1 MKNKF
6 FSLFAIAIIGLASL
20 SLIVDNV
27 YAASTFT
34 LNMEVRVDEILTEN
48 VQVAA
53 VYFSTSTGQI
63 DENVTQTGYTVSG
76 GTISF
81 TLDNVKNSYFL
92 LVSSHGCFPTIK
104 NQFAGVIEEAFD
116 PVKGDSIGTIERKI
130 NLKSGLEN
138 VTRVKAKIILPAGST
153 PTIITGGISHK
164 SMENE
169 IAFGMVYA
177 ASTASYIYIDN
188 VPNNLGEVYM
198 IHVFSP
204 KLNLAVDKEF
214 KLTEEPL
221 VDFTGSEAMPP
232 ELQWGETTGDLL
244 FKGIVTDIGGAPIVD
259 AGVEVWNNF
268 ENNFFTKTDKNGYY
282 GIYVDYFVPPD
293 TYTFLINAQCY
304 EGRKEEY
311 YIASATYTHIYSFSG
326 IMEAYGGISG
336 EIRMSGSLVPN
347 SKINVWGD
355 ESFWDVDGD
364 TNTLAVDNPGNSWG
378 DYYSRDG
385 KFEITGLAPG
395 NYILELHSEFYK
407 EGVYTY
413 NTGETGKS
421 EPTLATIG
429 ESDHEPQG
437 DDLRVTVFTSSC
449 SVFSSS
455 GTVISSYVVVNIPY
469 EPPTQPAKITGKIK
483 LISGTGIEPEWPI
496 TVVAHEYWEDFT
508 HFPCTADFE
517 LTVMMDGP
525 DTYVSLNQK
534 QVRTED
540 IFSVNGSTPGQPGGA
555 LETIGMWWTDWD
567 NGELWWQAGAIHRP
581 LPGSTVTV
589 VYCYKDDPYTD
600 FKSISGSQ
608 TVFPFELNVENNK
621 KYRVEIN
628 GSKYG
633 VIWEK
638 GLKDIR
644 ADLTIP
650 ATYYVLPEILVTS
663 AGAIKGI
670 VKKPNGEIFKPIYEK
685 DKHLGIDIEAQGK
698 SVVSL
703 GRSKI
708 YIDGTF
714 SIEGLFPGT
723 YRLITKSTSTNIS
736 IEWTDGILD
745 NVVVN
750 ASTKP
755 TNVVIY
761 LREGLNVLP
770 QVDMQNVLTS
780 GATTYFVDADENSYI
795 SIMGVKTGEKLN
807 PDNLKKVIMDEPEIG
822 LGWHPVDGWLPSKIP
837 TGKYDFYT
845 GAIREYSPEAGIGDP
860 MGIFFSCKKG
870 VTIDESLITGTTQF
884 ISLPEAVIGSSDT
897 VLTGTI
903 SGSKIFTQENMFV
916 IKNNFDEFFNLIP
929 YIMLHNNDTGE
940 LAAISILMPPATINA
955 EKAYMEAAQKGDLAA
970 LKNALINYP
979 PSYKFKFLRPGN
991 YTATAYSPNYPRY
1004 IKQITIIKGE
1014 NDPFNINLDE
1024 SAGEGATITGS
1035 VSSGGNPVVGAS
1047 IIIKKKGIEKK
1058 ITSNFSGNYQVK
1070 GLEKGYYQIEVSK
1083 AGYALKV
1090 VTVNM
1095 TQYKTY
1101 TKDISLTEGK
1111 ETISG
1116 LVYSQY
1122 FPSPKVY
1129 EGARIVAYDIDSTD
1143 EVLGLYQA
1151 ISDSNGYYEINGLI
1165 SGHKYKVWIIAP
1177 GKRVYAVEHTACEE
1191 ISGYNLVLS
1200 DILPDFN
1207 VNYKVSGSSVTF
1219 NIESVKPL
1227 DYLPPD
1233 VKYSEGVPFDAS
1245 SAIDV
1250 SISTITAENIWRC
1263 SIPVSQLSEDK
1274 VFTFLVRAS
1283 DIDVGVGNL
1292 SDYKP
1297 TEINFSLKKKIKVEV
1312 KLDEFFAK
1320 GGDIELDDTGEDSSY
1335 ITIPVGA
1342 IREISVQGSA
1352 GIVSAFDAAGKKA
1365 ADVEICAIGG
1375 FASLIFSKES
1385 IVGEIQD
1392 IISEIYEIK
1401 LENTDINENKNI
1413 TLNLSYDRAKIG
1425 EVYSKVNIRR
1435 FNESL
1440 EKWEPVEGVTTIDPI
1455 NGTVS
1460 IEVSNLNSADA
1471 GGSFSAQSITQSGKF
1486 AVFYGIPYEQ
1496 TGPDSYSGDKFRIY
1510 NFPNPF
1516 NSSEKTVTLKNHGSL
1531 SAFQTIEGTVLKYYL
1546 PAKYGSNTDIE
1557 FYIYNIAGELV
1568 RTINEETRDGGY
1580 IYFAGWDGR
1589 NDGGEKCAS
1598 GVYLLIPK
1606 VNGDTVM
1613 DEALKMAIIK

>member
-6 FSLFAIAIIGLASL
+6 FAIGIIVLLAAGNLFATIFNLE
-20 SLIVDNV
+20 V
-27 YAASTFT
+27 
-34 LNMEVRVDEILTEN
+34 EVRVDEILTEN

-63 DENVTQTGYTVSG
+63 DENVTQTGYTASG

-81 TLDNVKNSYFL
+81 TLNNVKNNYFL
-92 LVSSHGCFPTIK
+92 MVSSHGCFPTVK
-104 NQFAGVIEEAFD
+104 NQFRGVESEAFD
-116 PVKGDSIGTIERKI
+116 PVKGDTTGTIERKI
-130 NLKSGLEN
+130 NLESGLEN
-138 VTRVKAKIILPAGST
+138 VTRIKAEIVLPAGST
-153 PTIITGGISHK
+153 PTFVIAGISHTEMK
-164 SMENE
+164 DE
-169 IAFGMVYA
+169 IAFGVVYA
-177 ASTASYIYIDN
+177 ASTTSYIYIDN
-188 VPNNLGEVYM
+188 VPDNLGEGYM
-198 IHVFSP
+198 IRVFSP

-232 ELQWGETTGDLL
+232 GYEEEPAGNLL
-244 FKGIVTDIGGAPIVD
+244 FKGIVRDAGGDAIVD

-268 ENNFFTKTDKNGYY
+268 ENKFFTKTDKNGYY
-282 GIYVDYFVPPD
+282 GIYIDYFVPPD
-293 TYTFLINAQCY
+293 TYTFLINAQGY

-311 YIASATYTHIYSFSG
+311 YIASATYTQIFSFSG
-326 IMEAYGGISG
+326 IGEAYGEISG
-336 EIRMSGSLVPN
+336 EVRMGGSLVPN

-364 TNTLAVDNPGNSWG
+364 TNTPAVDNPGNSWG

-395 NYILELHSEFYK
+395 NYILDVFSDFYK

-421 EPTLATIG
+421 EPTPGETLPTG
-429 ESDHEPQG
+429 ESDHDSQG
-437 DDLRVTVFTSSC
+437 DDLRVTVFFSSC
-449 SVFSSS
+449 TVFSSS
-455 GTVISSYVVVNIPY
+455 GTVISTYVVVNIPY
-469 EPPTQPAKITGKIK
+469 ETPAQPAKITGIIK

-496 TVVAHEYWEDFT
+496 TVIAHEYWEDFKR
-508 HFPCTADFE
+508 FPFTADFE
-517 LTVMMDGP
+517 LTVMGGP
-525 DTYVSLNQK
+525 DTYVTLDHK

-540 IFSVNGSTPGQPGGA
+540 IFSVNGSTPGQLGGA

-567 NGELWWQAGAIHRP
+567 NGRLWWQAGAMYQP
-581 LPGSTVTV
+581 SPGSTVTV
-589 VYCYKDDPYTD
+589 EYCYKDDPVTD
-600 FKSISGSQ
+600 FKSINGSGTS
-608 TVFPFELNVENNK
+608 FPFELYVEDNK

-670 VKKPNGEIFKPIYEK
+670 VKKPNGEIFKPVYEQ
-685 DKHLGIDIEAQGK
+685 DKYLIMGILAKGK
-698 SVVSL
+698 SVNSL
-703 GRSKI
+703 SVGKV
-708 YIDGTF
+708 YKDGTF
-714 SIEGLFPGT
+714 SIKGLLPGT
-723 YRLITKSTSTNIS
+723 YCLITKSTSTNILV
-736 IEWTDGILD
+736 EWADGILD
-745 NVVVN
+745 NVAVK

-755 TNVVIY
+755 VKVVIH
-761 LREGLNVLP
+761 LRDIINVLP
-770 QVDMQNVLTS
+770 DANMSSVLTS
-780 GATTYFVDADENSYI
+780 GATTYFVNDKGSCI
-795 SIMGVKTGEKLN
+795 GIMGIPSGEKLN
-807 PDNLKKVIMDEPEIG
+807 QDNLKKVLMDDPEIVFLWYPG
-822 LGWHPVDGWLPSKIP
+822 YGWLSSKVP
-837 TGKYDFYT
+837 PGKYDLYT
-845 GAIREYSPEAGIGDP
+845 RAIREYSPEAGIGDP

-870 VTIDESLITGTTQF
+870 VPIDESLITGTTQF
-884 ISLPEAVIGSSDT
+884 ISLPEPVIGSADT
-897 VLTGTI
+897 VLTGTVA
-903 SGSKIFTQENMFV
+903 GSKIFTPENMLV
-916 IKNNFDEFFNLIP
+916 IKNNFDEFFNVIP

-940 LAAISILMPPATINA
+940 LAAISSLMPPATIDA
-955 EKAYMEAAQKGDLAA
+955 EEAYIEAAQNEDLTA

-979 PSYKFKFLRPGN
+979 PSYKFRFLRPGN

-1004 IKQITIIKGE
+1004 ITQVYIEQGKTKT
-1014 NDPFNINLDE
+1014 FNINFDE

-1035 VSSGGNPVVGAS
+1035 VSSGGNPVAGVS
-1047 IIIKKKGIEKK
+1047 IIIKKKGIEKN
-1058 ITSNFSGNYQVK
+1058 ITSNFSGNYKVK
-1070 GLEKGYYQIEVSK
+1070 GLEKGYYQIEVSR

-1165 SGHKYKVWIIAP
+1165 SGHKYKVWVIAP

-1207 VNYKVSGSSVTF
+1207 INYKVSGSSVTF

-1227 DYLPPD
+1227 EYLPPD
-1233 VKYSEGVPFDAS
+1233 VKYSEGASFDAS
-1245 SAIDV
+1245 TAIDV
-1250 SISTITAENIWRC
+1250 SISTITAESIWKC
-1263 SIPVSQLSEDK
+1263 SITPLIEDK
-1274 VFTFLVRAS
+1274 VYTLSVGAS
-1283 DIDVGVGNL
+1283 AIDVGVGNK
-1292 SDYKP
+1292 DYKP
-1297 TEINFSLKKKIKVEV
+1297 TEINFSLKKKTKVEI

-1342 IREISVQGSA
+1342 IREISAQGSA
-1352 GIVSAFDAAGKKA
+1352 GIVSAFNAAGKKV

-1392 IISEIYEIK
+1392 IISEIYEVK

-1531 SAFQTIEGTVLKYYL
+1531 SASQTIEGTVLKYYV
-1546 PAKYGSNTDIE
+1546 PAKYDSNADIE

-1568 RTINEETRDGGY
+1568 RTINEETRAGGY

>member
-1 MKNKF
+1 MNKKYL
-6 FSLFAIAIIGLASL
+6 STIAVILFAVGSAM
-20 SLIVDNV
+20 
-27 YAASTFT
+27 TFT
-34 LNMEVRVDEILTEN
+34 LNVEVRVDGTLTEG
-48 VQVAA
+48 VQVVA

-63 DENVTQTGYTVSG
+63 DENVTQTEYTASG

-81 TLDNVKNSYFL
+81 TLNNVKNDYFL
-92 LVSSHGCFPTIK
+92 IVSSQGCFPTIK
-104 NQFAGVIEEAFD
+104 NQFAGVTGEAFA
-116 PVKGDSIGTIERKI
+116 PVKGDTTGTIERKI
-130 NLKSGLEN
+130 NLKPGLEN
-138 VTRVKAKIILPAGST
+138 VTRIKAEIVLPAGSA
-153 PTIITGGISHK
+153 PTIVTGGISHTEMK
-164 SMENE
+164 DE
-169 IAFGMVYA
+169 IAFGVVYA
-177 ASTASYIYIDN
+177 ASTTSYIYIDN
-188 VPNNLGEVYM
+188 VPDNLGEGYM
-198 IHVFSP
+198 IYVFSP
-204 KLNLAVDKEF
+204 KLNLAVDKGFE
-214 KLTEEPL
+214 LTEEPL
-221 VDFTGSEAMPP
+221 ADFTGPEAMPP
-232 ELQWGETTGDLL
+232 ELQWTETTGDLL
-244 FKGIVTDIGGAPIVD
+244 FKGIVTDAGGDAIVD

-268 ENNFFTKTDKNGYY
+268 ENRFFTKTDKNGYY

-293 TYTFLINAQCY
+293 TYTFLINAQGY

-311 YIASATYTHIYSFSG
+311 YIASATYTHIFSFSALEEVVG
-326 IMEAYGGISG
+326 KISG
-336 EIRMSGSLVPN
+336 EIRMGGSLVPN
-347 SKINVWGD
+347 SKVNVWGD

-364 TNTLAVDNPGNSWG
+364 TNTPAVSNLGKGWG

-385 KFEITGLAPG
+385 KFKITGLAPG
-395 NYILELHSEFYK
+395 NYILDVFSDFYK
-407 EGVYTY
+407 EGIYTY

-421 EPTLATIG
+421 EPTPGETLPTG
-429 ESDHEPQG
+429 ESDHDSQG
-437 DDLRVTVFTSSC
+437 DDLRVTVFFSSC
-449 SVFSSS
+449 TVFSSS
-455 GTVISSYVVVNIPY
+455 GTVISTYVVVNIPY
-469 EPPTQPAKITGKIK
+469 ETPVQPAKITGIIK

-496 TVVAHEYWEDFT
+496 TVIAHEYWEDFKR
-508 HFPCTADFE
+508 FPFTADFE
-517 LTVMMDGP
+517 LPVMMDGP
-525 DTYVSLNQK
+525 DTYVSLNHK

-540 IFSVNGSTPGQPGGA
+540 IFSVNGSTPGQMGGA

-567 NGELWWQAGAIHRP
+567 NGELWWQAGAMYQP
-581 LPGSTVTV
+581 SPGSTVTV

-600 FKSISGSQ
+600 FKSIKGPVTS
-608 TVFPFELNVENNK
+608 FPFELNVENNK

-633 VIWEK
+633 VILPE
-638 GLKDIR
+638 GLKNLR

-650 ATYYVLPEILVTS
+650 ELTTYVLPEILVTS

-670 VKKPNGEIFKPIYEK
+670 VKKPNGEIFKPVYEQ
-685 DKHLGIDIEAQGK
+685 DKYLIMGILAKGK
-698 SVVSL
+698 SINSL
-703 GRSKI
+703 SVGKV
-708 YIDGTF
+708 YKDGTF
-714 SIEGLFPGT
+714 SIKGLLPGT
-723 YRLITKSTSTNIS
+723 YCLITKSTSTNILV
-736 IEWTDGILD
+736 EWTDGILD
-745 NVVVN
+745 NVAVK

-755 TNVVIY
+755 VNVVIH
-761 LREGLNVLP
+761 LRDIINVLP
-770 QVDMQNVLTS
+770 DANMDSVLTS

-795 SIMGVKTGEKLN
+795 GIMGVKAGEKLN

-822 LGWHPVDGWLPSKIP
+822 LGWHPVDGWLPSKVP
-837 TGKYDFYT
+837 SGKYNFYT
-845 GAIREYSPEAGIGDP
+845 GAIREYSPEAGIGNP

-870 VTIDESLITGTTQF
+870 ITIDESLMEGTTQLVG
-884 ISLPEAVIGSSDT
+884 LPKAVIGSADT
-897 VLTGTI
+897 VLRGTI
-903 SGSKIFTQENMFV
+903 VGSKIFTPENMLV

-940 LAAISILMPPATINA
+940 LAAISILMPPATIDA
-955 EKAYMEAAQKGDLAA
+955 EEAYIEAAQKGDLAA

-1004 IKQITIIKGE
+1004 ATRIYIEQGKTKT
-1014 NDPFNINLDE
+1014 FNINFDE

-1035 VSSGGNPVVGAS
+1035 VSSGGNLVAGAS
-1047 IIIKKKGIEKK
+1047 IIIKKKGIEKN
-1058 ITSNFSGNYQVK
+1058 ITSNFSGNYKVK
-1070 GLEKGYYQIEVSK
+1070 GLEKGYYQIEASR

-1165 SGHKYKVWIIAP
+1165 TGHKYRVWVIAP

-1227 DYLPPD
+1227 EYLPPD
-1233 VKYSEGVPFDAS
+1233 VKYSEGASFDAS
-1245 SAIDV
+1245 TAHDV

-1263 SIPVSQLSEDK
+1263 SIPVSDDK
-1274 VFTFLVRAS
+1274 DYTLWVKAS

-1292 SDYKP
+1292 DGYKP
-1297 TEINFSLKKKIKVEV
+1297 TEINFSLKKKTKVEI

-1342 IREISVQGSA
+1342 IREISAPGSA
-1352 GIVSAFDAAGKKA
+1352 GIVSAFDAAGKKV

-1392 IISEIYEIK
+1392 IISEIYEVK

-1531 SAFQTIEGTVLKYYL
+1531 SASQTIEGTVLKYYV
-1546 PAKYGSNTDIE
+1546 PAKYDSNADIE

-1613 DEALKMAIIK
+1613 DEALKMAIVK